1 MPSHRPCMFVRYAY
15 IYIYVYNIL
24 YVYVYAIYVYVF
36 IYIYIVAVCDV
47 LQAPPASIAAGIAAD
62 NLVVAIFF
70 ITLFAIANQTPVD
83 PTPAAPSLSE
93 EARILKKYPP

>member
-1 MPSHRPCMFVRYAY
+1 MYMYVQYMYVQYMCMYMYMYLY
-15 IYIYVYNIL
+15 IHT
-24 YVYVYAIYVYVF
+24 F

-47 LQAPPASIAAGIAAD
+47 LQAPPASITAGIAAD

-93 EARILKKYPP
+93 EARILKSTLHSAFV